1 MDFGVLGCFI
11 AFLFLF
17 SLPAFAFSLV
27 GHFVLLVHFPI
38 INKILLIFKKKYIYI
53 KKTQDKIFITDK

>member
-27 GHFVLLVHFPI
+27 GHFVLLVHLPI
-38 INKILLIFKKKYIYI
+38 INKILLI
-53 KKTQDKIFITDK
+53 